1 MKKDS
6 KGVPDDKNTAK
17 PGRRIGI
24 IGLGL
29 IGGSLARAFRQKA
42 GVPYIAAYDR
52 DTASGQRALEDGV
65 IDAFASPAEGYS
77 VFEGCD
83 IVLICTPFETLSHI
97 IPEIKDLGI
106 GLITDVCSV
115 KEPVMRLVRLPN
127 FVGGHPMAGSERQ
140 GYACGIPTLFENALY
155 VICIGDDC
163 SVPASLLENFEDLIR
178 RIGAKPVRMK
188 AYDHDRRVAMVSHL
202 PHVAA
207 SALSLLAAR
216 LDDGQLAALA
226 AGGFRDITR
235 IASSDPALW
244 AGISQAGSETLVPVL
259 GMYIELLDQVK
270 AELARGEG
278 RAVESFFAQAAFYRN
293 SLPTTGRGAM
303 DQAASLTVYLEDKPG
318 ALASI
323 TTLLGENNINIR
335 NINIRDS
342 RTYEG
347 GQLHLLLGGS
357 ADAVKAYSLLK
368 EAGYE
373 CD

>member
-1 MKKDS
+1 
-6 KGVPDDKNTAK
+6 
-17 PGRRIGI
+17 
-24 IGLGL
+24 
-29 IGGSLARAFRQKA
+29 
-42 GVPYIAAYDR
+42 
-52 DTASGQRALEDGV
+52 
-65 IDAFASPAEGYS
+65 
-77 VFEGCD
+77 
-83 IVLICTPFETLSHI
+83 
-97 IPEIKDLGI
+97 
-106 GLITDVCSV
+106 
-115 KEPVMRLVRLPN
+115 
-127 FVGGHPMAGSERQ
+127 
-140 GYACGIPTLFENALY
+140 
-155 VICIGDDC
+155 
-163 SVPASLLENFEDLIR
+163 
-178 RIGAKPVRMK
+178 
-188 AYDHDRRVAMVSHL
+188 MVSHL

-244 AGISQAGSETLVPVL
+244 AGISQAGSATLVPVL

-303 DQAASLTVYLEDKPG
+303 DQSASLTVYLEDKPG

>member
-6 KGVPDDKNTAK
+6 KGLPDEKDSAK
-17 PGRRIGI
+17 SIRRIGI

-42 GVPYIAAYDR
+42 GATYIAALDR
-52 DTASGQRALEDGV
+52 DTASGKKALEEGV

-83 IVLICTPFETLSHI
+83 IVLICTPFETLAHI
-97 IPEIKDLGI
+97 VPEIRDLKI

-115 KEPVMRLVRLPN
+115 KEPVMRLIGLPN

-140 GYACGIPTLFENALY
+140 GYSCGIPTLFENALY
-155 VICIGDDC
+155 VICIGDNC
-163 SVPASLLENFEDLIR
+163 AVPASLLEDFEDLIR
-178 RIGAKPVRMK
+178 KIGAKPVRMK
-188 AYDHDRRVAMVSHL
+188 AHDHDRRVAMVSHL

-244 AGISQAGSETLVPVL
+244 AGISQAGSATLVPVL
-259 GMYIELLDQVK
+259 ALYIELLGQVK
-270 AELARGEG
+270 EELARGES

-293 SLPTTGRGAM
+293 SLPMTGRGAM
-303 DQAASLTVYLEDKPG
+303 DATVSLTVYLEDKPG

-347 GQLHLLLGGS
+347 GQLHLLLGDS
-357 ADAVKAYSLLK
+357 AEAVKAYSLLK